1 MTPPC
6 LKALYADTHRRGL
19 CWGLGTVLGPVVGG
33 GFALWDWRWGFYINL
48 LFGAILM
55 PVYLFVIPASPPMP
69 EKTQLEKLKL
79 IDWAGWIVSLG
90 AMITIVMAINFS
102 GVLFDWN
109 SGSTIALFVVSGV
122 LWIAFFLQQHSCFL
136 TTRENRLL
144 PIHLYTQKAPALLF
158 LAASA
163 VAGVAYVSV
172 YYIPL
177 YVQFTRG
184 DSAIYTAVRLLPYIC
199 PLIVAMPSSGAFL
212 SRWGW
217 YKPVYII
224 GAILALAT
232 SILMGELIHIS
243 EGQLH
248 TFTLL
253 IFT

>member
-1 MTPPC
+1 
-6 LKALYADTHRRGL
+6 
-19 CWGLGTVLGPVVGG
+19 
-33 GFALWDWRWGFYINL
+33 
-48 LFGAILM
+48 M

-90 AMITIVMAINFS
+90 AMITIVMAINFA

-232 SILMGELIHIS
+232 LILMGELIHIS
-243 EGQLH
+243 KGQLYI
-248 TFTLL
+248 FILL